1 MGHGQGT
8 PMNRPTTP
16 RALRD
21 AIKAMLVETLMLQ
34 RTVAEIA
41 DAQPLFGPEGLGL
54 DSVDAL
60 QLVVALDKGY
70 GLKISDAEVAKQAL
84 QNVTSMADAVLAHQA
99 KR

>member
-8 PMNRPTTP
+8 PMNRPTAP

-41 DAQPLFGPEGLGL
+41 DAQPLFGPEGLDL

-60 QLVVALDKGY
+60 QLVVALDKGH

>member
-1 MGHGQGT
+1 MGHGPAA
-8 PMNRPTTP
+8 PMNRPTDP
-16 RALRD
+16 QALRD
-21 AIKAMLVETLMLQ
+21 EIKAMLVETLMLQ

-84 QNVTSMADAVLAHQA
+84 QSVTAMADAVLAHQA

>member
-8 PMNRPTTP
+8 PMNRPTAP

-60 QLVVALDKGY
+60 QLVVALDKGH